1 MKLLDRHIYREMLPP
16 FLIGTVFVVL
26 MFQGNILIALYKNL
40 NLSSVPINGILQFVL
55 LKTPEFLTL
64 TLPIGAGLA
73 ASLALSRIVRESEL
87 TAIRAAGASV
97 RRVMLP
103 VVVMG
108 VLVSALNWFTS
119 EKVAPVTT
127 ARARLVENEMGALAL
142 QPTFKSNVVLALDRY
157 VASFGSVQS
166 TSDDRMLLSDVLL
179 IERRGMNENTIIL
192 AKDGVYDRGIWTI
205 QDPTVW
211 NVRGGTAVSM
221 QSGRPLIIEEK
232 IAVPDFFLT
241 PQPNEQTADEL
252 KRQID
257 QNRALKRD
265 TSRLEVSYQTK
276 FSLPTSCL
284 VFALSG
290 AAMAL
295 IFGKRSA
302 FMGTLMSMV
311 CVWAYFNFYIIS
323 TEVLGRNGWVS
334 PSIAAWLP
342 NAIFFALSAWIIM
355 RYE

>member
-1 MKLLDRHIYREMLPP
+1 LKLLDRHIYREMVPP

-40 NLSSVPINGILQFVL
+40 NLSMVPIKGILQFVL
-55 LKTPEFLTL
+55 FKTPEFLTL

-73 ASLALSRIVRESEL
+73 SSLALSRIVRESEL
-87 TAIRAAGASV
+87 TAMRAAGTPI
-97 RRVMLP
+97 RRILLP
-103 VVVMG
+103 VLVMG
-108 VLVSALNWFTS
+108 LVVSILNWFCA
-119 EKVAPVTT
+119 EKVAPISSQ
-127 ARARLVENEMGALAL
+127 RARMIENEMGALAL
-142 QPTFKSNVVLALDRY
+142 QPTFKSNVVLSLDRY

-166 TSDDRMLLSDVLL
+166 DGKDRMRLSDVLL
-179 IERRGMNENTIIL
+179 IERRGMSENTIIL
-192 AKDGVYDRGIWTI
+192 APEGIYDKGIWTI
-205 QDPTVW
+205 NSPTVW
-211 NVRGGTAVSM
+211 NVQGGTAVSM

-232 IAVPDFFLT
+232 IAVPEFFLS
-241 PQPNEQTADEL
+241 PQPNEQTADDL

-257 QNRALKRD
+257 ENRALKRD

-295 IFGKRSA
+295 LFGRRSA
-302 FMGTLMSMV
+302 FTGTLMAMV

-323 TEVLGRNGWVS
+323 TEVLGRNGWLT
-334 PSIAAWLP
+334 PAMAAWLP
-342 NAIFFALSAWIIM
+342 NVIFFLISAWIIA
-355 RYE
+355 RAE